1 MLRWLLLSSYLSSY
15 LISDTLLRK
24 VLNLLQGKRGHI
36 GLLPQLI
43 KTMLLLLP
51 YHLVKLQ
58 QQGTNLY
65 VVIWILLSHNFLKVS
80 DKEQGSVRDHFQF
93 KCCLQNVAHMQV
105 YQLSTNFHA
114 ILKLKN
120 LLSLIPDV
128 SSLSQLQNLSC
139 ITPPNFPRFVH
150 FSCERYFFS
159 GAIIRENETAVN
171 EAKSVFWNGLL
182 NTNTDNVQ

>member
-1 MLRWLLLSSYLSSY
+1 MIALMMFYR
-15 LISDTLLRK
+15 LIIRIQK
-24 VLNLLQGKRGHI
+24 
-36 GLLPQLI
+36 
-43 KTMLLLLP
+43 
-51 YHLVKLQ
+51 
-58 QQGTNLY
+58 
-65 VVIWILLSHNFLKVS
+65 
-80 DKEQGSVRDHFQF
+80 QGSVEIILMLC
-93 KCCLQNVAHMQV
+93 KNVVLMQV

-159 GAIIRENETAVN
+159 GAIIRENETAV
-171 EAKSVFWNGLL
+171 KMCL
-182 NTNTDNVQ
+182 Q

>member
-15 LISDTLLRK
+15 LISDTSLRK

-159 GAIIRENETAVN
+159 GAIIRENETAVKMCLQWSRVRFL
-171 EAKSVFWNGLL
+171 EWAP
-182 NTNTDNVQ
+182 QH